1 MNEPIN
7 ICFVCDEGYVMPVSV
22 AITSL
27 IINKKMHSK
36 YNIYIIGYKFSVDA
50 HKLFEKFD
58 TESVSIKVIDIN
70 VNEISDLHK
79 TKKGYCVATTSALL
93 KFYIA
98 EYFQEIRKI
107 LYLDGDI
114 IVREDLSDLYQTKLE
129 GYYGAVVID
138 SGIIYS
144 NRERIKLYKNYF
156 NSGVM
161 LLNLEKMR
169 ADNVKQLLI
178 ESKIKDPDSIL
189 MDQDAFNDVF
199 RENVKLL
206 SIKYNC
212 LYVNLI
218 RAKDKFN
225 IEMLNK
231 LYKTNFLQ
239 LNDLKE
245 QAVIIHY
252 SSKDKPWK
260 YNNIPLSDEWY
271 KYFLKRCQICGC
283 YSGLLK
289 RDFFVNE
296 KNKSAFIENYR
307 PKIIVSLTSY
317 PKRINTVYIPIES
330 MLNQTVKVDK
340 IILWLAKEE
349 FPNLYEDLPVNLL
362 ELQKYG
368 LYIEWCD
375 ENLKSHKKYYYA
387 LQKFPDD
394 IIITIDDDLIYNKYL
409 IEILLDSFKKFPR
422 AISAMR
428 VHLIKSEEKNK
439 NKIGPYETWIKEYNK
454 WFQEPSMQLFATTGA
469 GTLFPPYSLSK
480 EVFNKKMI
488 LENCLYADDI
498 WLKIMQVLIDT
509 PVVLANRYQRLSYI
523 DGTQENALW
532 KSNVID
538 NKNDLQLNNLLN
550 KYNKKEYENI
560 VERIFISSP
569 LPNNY
574 PKFENIILENK
585 VKNLRKEMNRIYS
598 LREYKIGQF
607 IRKIFYYKEK
617 TIFCI
622 KNYGFIY
629 TVNRIV
635 EKIKNGI

>member
-22 AITSL
+22 AITSI
-27 IINKKMHSK
+27 IINKKINSK
-36 YNIYIIGYKFSVDA
+36 YKIYIIGYRFSLST
-50 HKLFEKFD
+50 HKLFEKFNN
-58 TESVSIKVIDIN
+58 ESVSIKIIDIN
-70 VNEISDLHK
+70 INEIADLHK
-79 TKKGYCVATTSALL
+79 IKKGYCVATTSALL

-98 EYFQEIRKI
+98 EYFKNIKKI

-114 IVREDLSDLYQTKLE
+114 IVREDLNDLFQTDIE

-138 SGIIYS
+138 SGSIYS

-161 LLNLEKMR
+161 LLNLEKLR
-169 ADNVKQLLI
+169 ENNVKQLLI
-178 ESKIKDPDSIL
+178 EAKIKNPDSIL

-199 RENVKLL
+199 GENVKLL

-212 LYVNLI
+212 LYVNLV
-218 RAKDKFN
+218 RAKDKFK
-225 IEMLNK
+225 IDSLNK
-231 LYKTNFLQ
+231 LYKTNFLK
-239 LNDLKE
+239 LDDLKE

-260 YNNIPLSDEWY
+260 YSNIPLSDEWY

-289 RDFFVNE
+289 RDFLENE

-307 PKIIVSLTSY
+307 PRIIVSLTSY
-317 PKRINTVYIPIES
+317 PERINSVYIPIES
-330 MLNQTVKVDK
+330 MLNQTVKADK

-349 FPNLYEDLPVNLL
+349 FPNLYKDLPANLL
-362 ELQKYG
+362 ELQKFG

-394 IIITIDDDLIYNKYL
+394 IIITIDDDLIYDKYL
-409 IEILLDSFKKFPR
+409 IEILLDSYKKFPR

-428 VHLIKSEEKNK
+428 VHLITAEEKNK
-439 NKIGPYETWIKEYNK
+439 DKIAPYRTWIKEYNK

-480 EVFNKKMI
+480 KVFDKKMI

-498 WLKIMQVLIDT
+498 WLKIMQVLIKT
-509 PVVLANRYQRLSYI
+509 PVVLANRYQPLSYI

-550 KYNKKEYENI
+550 EYNENI
-560 VERIFISSP
+560 VERIFVSSP

-574 PKFENIILENK
+574 PKFENIILENQI
-585 VKNLRKEMNRIYS
+585 KNLREEINSIYS
-598 LREYKIGQF
+598 MREYKIGQF

-617 TIFCI
+617 TKFCI

-629 TVNRIV
+629 TINKII
-635 EKIKNGI
+635 EKIKNER